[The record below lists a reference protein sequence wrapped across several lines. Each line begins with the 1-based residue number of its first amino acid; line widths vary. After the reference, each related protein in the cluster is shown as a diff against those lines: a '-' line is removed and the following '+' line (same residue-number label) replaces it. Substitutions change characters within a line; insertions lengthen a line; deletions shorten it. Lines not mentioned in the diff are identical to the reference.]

1 MGRTLFFQ
9 GTADARNSRRKAVP
23 PWVGLARRKDE
34 EQVRQPAIPYDIAL
48 SYMLNYRARMGVSGV
63 FAREVFGKNFPAVRA
78 YESEAGPE
86 S

>member
-9 GTADARNSRRKAVP
+9 GTAGARNSRRKAAP

-48 SYMLNYRARMGVSGV
+48 SYVLNYRARMGVSGM
-63 FAREVFGKNFPAVRA
+63 FAREVPGKNFPAVGA
-78 YESEAGPE
+78 YQFETRPEA
-86 S
+86 

>member
-34 EQVRQPAIPYDIAL
+34 EQVRQPAIPYD
-48 SYMLNYRARMGVSGV
+48 MLNYCARMGVSGV

-78 YESEAGPE
+78 YQFEV
-86 S
+86 